1 MLFDH
6 EFPYMVDMSMGFWF
20 WFLNEFLGCLSLYVS
35 LSMYL
40 G

>member
-6 EFPYMVDMSMGFWF
+6 EFPYMVDMSMGF